1 MTQKKEKSSLRA
13 YRRGFLVS
21 FIIILVGFAFEWI
34 SGGHGVTLPSWP
46 MNLYV
51 VLSFTFLLVFIHLY
65 YREMDSVK
73 WLSRVPAS
81 ISSIVLFTALTLI
94 MGLTK
99 QHNSETSA
107 FMKMTG
113 LDHIRSS
120 YVFLLSGLY
129 LLTTLGL
136 VILRR
141 ITPIRYRNVG
151 FTLNHL
157 GLWIIVLAGS
167 LGSGDLQRLNVY
179 VNEGQS
185 VWYGFKQSE
194 QPYKLPFTIKLLDF
208 AIEEFPP
215 KLAYVKT
222 QSMTFPKD
230 VVDNMILMKQGLK
243 TTIADWDITVEK
255 LLPSAKR
262 DSSGNFIAS
271 NDTLSYP
278 AARLK
283 AVSKNGDL
291 VREGWI
297 TSGSLQAR
305 PMFLQLDAKHS
316 LAMARPQAKE
326 YSSKIVITRNDQS
339 DTATVI
345 VNEPVRVD
353 GWNLYQLSYN
363 ERMGRWSRLSVIEA
377 IHDPWLPVIYVG
389 IFMVIAGA
397 LYLFTIGKTPKET
410 ENELD

>member
-1 MTQKKEKSSLRA
+1 MAQKKEKSSLRE

-21 FIIILVGFAFEWI
+21 LIIILVGFTFEWFT
-34 SGGHGVTLPSWP
+34 GGRGVSLPSWP

-65 YREMDSVK
+65 YRDMDTVK

-81 ISSIVLFTALTLI
+81 ISSIVLFTTLTLI
-94 MGLTK
+94 MGLTR
-99 QHNSETSA
+99 QHNPEASA

-113 LDHIRSS
+113 LDHVRSS

-136 VILRR
+136 VTLRR
-141 ITPIRYRNVG
+141 MTPIRYRNVG

-179 VNEGQS
+179 VNENQS
-185 VWYGFKQSE
+185 VWYGFKQND

-215 KLAYVKT
+215 KLAFVQT

-230 VVDNMILMKQGLK
+230 VVDNMILMKEGLK
-243 TTIADWDITVEK
+243 TTIADWHIAVEK
-255 LLPSAKR
+255 LLLSAKK
-262 DSSGNFIAS
+262 DSAGNFVPS
-271 NDTLSYP
+271 QDSLSFP
-278 AARLK
+278 AAKIR
-283 AVSKNGDL
+283 AVSSDGN
-291 VREGWI
+291 VIREGWI
-297 TSGSLQAR
+297 TSGSIR
-305 PMFLQLDAKHS
+305 TSPSFLRLDNKHS
-316 LAMARPQAKE
+316 LAMARPEAKE
-326 YSSKIVITRNDQS
+326 YSSRIVISQDNKT

-345 VNEPVRVD
+345 VNKPVRVE

-363 ERMGRWSRLSVIEA
+363 ERMGKWSRLSVIEA
-377 IHDPWLPVIYVG
+377 IRDPWLPVIYVG

-397 LYLFTIGKTPKET
+397 IYLFTIGKTPKEA
-410 ENELD
+410 EK